1 VKIAE
6 AKRIAFGSVPAD
18 SLEQLHGAWQW
29 LYDNDVELKQSDID
43 YLDKLICDGDV
54 IPREDYFSTIDT

>member
-6 AKRIAFGSVPAD
+6 AKRLAFGSTPAA
-18 SLEQLHGAWQW
+18 SLEEYHSAWQW
-29 LYDNDVELKQSDID
+29 LYDNDVELKQPDID
-43 YLDKLICDGDV
+43 YLDKLICDGNV

>member
-6 AKRIAFGSVPAD
+6 AKRIAFGSTPAA
-18 SLEQLHGAWQW
+18 SLKEWHDAWQW
-29 LYDNDVELKQSDID
+29 LYDNDVELKQPDID

-54 IPREDYFSTIDT
+54 LPRHDYFSTIDT